1 MAGNKRTTIQKL
13 TVLQTRLMLVGI
25 VLAVACGVCTV
36 LLRHEKE
43 PEPELILPVETVPF
57 MPGAWTG
64 QPETKKTQPE
74 PSKAEEQ
81 ALPDETTAPV
91 LEDAADA
98 MEKKAGDAAGD
109 TTKNTAGDAAK
120 TSPVSTDAEDKEA
133 EPEPAVLEAPKK
145 IPKPEDAEIADSV
158 PNPDVAENTQ
168 SAPNPQE
175 PENVG
180 SVPTPK
186 VTETT
191 EPAPETEVS
200 EDTEHSS
207 EPVAANEPSDPTAAE
222 KTEAATEPAPEAPV
236 SQIRPTVPVFPPM
249 TAPMEEPQQ
258 ELKPAEK
265 HLNVWFFVTLFLD
278 VLLGI
283 DLVML
288 VLTHKRL
295 EKEREKQTL
304 LKPVWH
310 PEQPK
315 IGKVHGIGAR
325 SYQQDSLGHTPV
337 LGGSGILA
345 MVADGMGG
353 LAGGD
358 QVSQQIIMSGLN
370 YGATM
375 TSCQETNPLVDLV
388 RSINGDINRMLG
400 PDLIYKCG
408 STFIAVLN
416 IKNRFHWISI
426 GDSRIYLYRAGF
438 VNQLNTDHDLM
449 QRWMPEIL
457 AGSRSYA
464 AAAQD
469 PEGRKLTSFIG
480 MGELK
485 YVDYSRQ
492 ALRLLPGDRLVL
504 VTDGIYGAVSPETL
518 AAILKEHTDVSD
530 AAQALERAVLAAGLS
545 HQDNYT
551 ALILG
556 Y

>member
-57 MPGAWTG
+57 MPGVWTG

-91 LEDAADA
+91 
-98 MEKKAGDAAGD
+98 
-109 TTKNTAGDAAK
+109 
-120 TSPVSTDAEDKEA
+120 SQV
-133 EPEPAVLEAPKK
+133 
-145 IPKPEDAEIADSV
+145 
-158 PNPDVAENTQ
+158 
-168 SAPNPQE
+168 
-175 PENVG
+175 
-180 SVPTPK
+180 
-186 VTETT
+186 
-191 EPAPETEVS
+191 
-200 EDTEHSS
+200 H
-207 EPVAANEPSDPTAAE
+207 PS
-222 KTEAATEPAPEAPV
+222 
-236 SQIRPTVPVFPPM
+236 VPVFPPM
-249 TAPMEEPQQ
+249 TAPVEEPQQ
-258 ELKPAEK
+258 ELKAEEK
-265 HLNVWFFVTLFLD
+265 QFHIWFFAAILLD
-278 VLLGI
+278 VLFGI

-288 VLTHKRL
+288 VLTHKSL
-295 EKEREKQTL
+295 KKEQAKQAL
-304 LKPVWH
+304 IKPAWH

-325 SYQQDSLGHTPV
+325 SYQQDSLGHTSV

-358 QVSQQIIMSGLN
+358 QVSQQVIMSGLN
-370 YGATM
+370 YGAAM
-375 TSCQETNPLVDLV
+375 TSCQETNPLVDMV

-449 QRWMPEIL
+449 QLWMPEIL

-464 AAAQD
+464 TAAQN

-492 ALRLLPGDRLVL
+492 ALRLRPGDRLVL
-504 VTDGIYGAVSPETL
+504 LTDGIYGAVSPETL
-518 AAILKEHTDVSD
+518 AAILKENTDVSD
-530 AAQALERAVLAAGLS
+530 AAQALERAVQAAGLPY
-545 HQDNYT
+545 QDNYT